1 VIYDPRRMSG
11 NSYDELPYAD
21 YCFPRTHP
29 EHLSAVSALCGRAS
43 PPFARCRVLE
53 LGCARGANLLPM
65 ALDLP
70 GSEFVG
76 VDLSEGQIAEA
87 RRRAEALGLANV
99 SFRAE
104 SITALSDDA
113 PFDYVIC
120 HGVYSWVP
128 PSVRDAILDMCRER
142 MRPEGVAYLSFNALP
157 GWNGLRTIRDFL
169 REHAPPGPAL
179 QRVALARRA
188 LAVLDESLRAEPS
201 PWSAWLRAELQELA
215 HAEDAYLFHEHLE
228 PVNDAVYLRDFV
240 AHARAHG
247 LAQLADADLR
257 IAAPA
262 LRPGA
267 GDPLALAQSVDF
279 TRNRRFRASLL
290 VPAGTAAGRADPA
303 SLARL
308 HLATRAR
315 LPAADASAL
324 TGDRAVTF
332 PCDEGPMVLRD
343 PWMKC
348 AMHALASEDRR
359 PVSYAAMAASAAA
372 RLGMDRRAALV
383 AAAAHAP
390 DVLELLFDG
399 AVTLHAG
406 PARYA
411 EAAGLRPLASAIARM
426 QAQTSDVVTT
436 LRHTRIELPHEA
448 LAVLRLSDG
457 TRDRAALIAGLPRDG
472 RSDAQ
477 RAGDCEEA
485 LDWLASNALLTG

>member
-1 VIYDPRRMSG
+1 MYG

-29 EHLSAVSALCGRAS
+29 EHLAAVSALCGRAA
-43 PPFARCRVLE
+43 PPFERCRVLE

-87 RRRAEALGLANV
+87 RRRAVALGLRNV

-104 SITALSDDA
+104 SITGLSDDA

-128 PSVRDAILDMCRER
+128 PAVRDAILEACRER
-142 MRPEGVAYLSFNALP
+142 MRPDGVAYVSFNALP

-169 REHAPPGPAL
+169 LEHAPPGPAL

-188 LAVLDESLRAEPS
+188 LSVLDESLRSEPS
-201 PWSAWLRAELQELA
+201 PWSAWMRAELRELA
-215 HAEDAYLFHEHLE
+215 DAEDAYLFHEYLE
-228 PVNDAVYLRDFV
+228 PVNDALYLRDFV

-247 LAQLADADLR
+247 LAQLSDADLR
-257 IAAPA
+257 VAAPA
-262 LRPGA
+262 LRPRG
-267 GDPLALAQSVDF
+267 GDPLALSQSVDF

-290 VPAGTAAGRADPA
+290 VHSATAAGRADPA

-315 LPAADASAL
+315 LPDVDASAL

-332 PCDEGPMVLRD
+332 PCDEGPLVLRD

-348 AMHALASEDRR
+348 AVHALAAEDRR
-359 PVSYAAMAASAAA
+359 PLSYAAMAASAAA
-372 RLGMDRRAALV
+372 RLGMDRRAALL
-383 AAAAHAP
+383 AAAERAP
-390 DVLELLFDG
+390 ELLELLFDG
-399 AVTLHAG
+399 ALSLHAG

-411 EAAGLRPLASAIARM
+411 EAAGLRPLASPIARM
-426 QAQTSDVVTT
+426 QAETSGVVTT
-436 LRHTRIELPHEA
+436 LRHTRIELPDQA

-457 TRDRAALIAGLPRDG
+457 TRDRAALLAGLPQDG
-472 RSDAQ
+472 RSEAQ

-485 LDWLASNALLTG
+485 LDWLASNALLLGVTGYER